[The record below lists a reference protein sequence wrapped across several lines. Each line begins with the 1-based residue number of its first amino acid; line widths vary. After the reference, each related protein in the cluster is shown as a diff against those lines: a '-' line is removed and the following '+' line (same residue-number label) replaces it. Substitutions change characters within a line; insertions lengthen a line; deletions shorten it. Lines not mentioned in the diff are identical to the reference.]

1 MDWDDVVDRVSKEG
15 LKTEA
20 EARGYF
26 RGVVPDGL
34 LDEIIIRLVE
44 QEIVEP
50 EKKESPYKEIYKKAM
65 AQFFRK
71 SRPMMEKDMAM
82 KMSFEL
88 DWFTFKDSKTFIGY
102 CMSNGLITERDGK
115 LQPTFDVESVDLP
128 LDWNIHEALGIKTGK
143 QVAMEKKLEREYEQ
157 SMKMVHEDMMKEQL
171 ELLAE
176 DGMTIDDESGDSDDD
191 NRQESMT
198 KTFRAQN
205 KRQMVKKIMDIGM
218 SVKQANGVFDYYEL
232 NKGIIDKGVFI
243 DNMTIYEE
251 VRSAEILGKV
261 YEILEK
267 EACFEFRKHPV
278 AG

>member
-20 EARGYF
+20 EARDYF
-26 RGVVPDGL
+26 RCVVPDGL
-34 LDEIIIRLVE
+34 LDEIVVRLVE

-50 EKKESPYKEIYKKAM
+50 GEKESPYKEIYKKAM

-71 SRPMMEKDMAM
+71 SRPMTEKDMVM

-88 DWFTFKDSKTFIGY
+88 DWFTFKDAKTFLGY
-102 CMSNGLITERDGK
+102 CKSNGLITERDGK
-115 LQPTFDVESVDLP
+115 LQPAFDVESVDLP
-128 LDWNIHEALGIKTGK
+128 LDWSIHEALGIKTGK

-171 ELLAE
+171 ELLSE
-176 DGMTIDDESGDSDDD
+176 DGMAIDDESGDGDDD

-243 DNMTIYEE
+243 DSMTIYEE
-251 VRSAEILGKV
+251 VRSADILGEV
-261 YEILEK
+261 YGILEK

-278 AG
+278 TV